1 MFSND
6 VVGAAESVCWS
17 ALAASAASASERVFG
32 VSWEGVE
39 EAKGKDDECDGE
51 EARAERVLRRVVS
64 PIVVFGCGCGCGWVV
79 RTPLSSEVV
88 FSEQG
93 ILRLGERDCRGID
106 ISVSISQCR
115 CCRE

>member
-64 PIVVFGCGCGCGWVV
+64 PIVVFGCGCGCGWVS
-79 RTPLSSEVV
+79 RQSQIRMAEMAGMGCVV
-88 FSEQG
+88 AAFCF
-93 ILRLGERDCRGID
+93 IRDH
-106 ISVSISQCR
+106 
-115 CCRE
+115 